1 MESNRQEKFQNSIR
15 NESQIQLLFT
25 NAISQSVDLFSGDLQ
40 RIEIEQ
46 LTDLAAEQ
54 HTTPFGK
61 VAEMRRL
68 ARESDRKVFRGV
80 VSNILLTISENL
92 TEAERRQFD
101 GTSKS
106 LLDI

>member
-25 NAISQSVDLFSGDLQ
+25 KAINQSVDLFSVDLQ
-40 RIEIEQ
+40 KNELEQ
-46 LTDLAAEQ
+46 LTALAAEE

-68 ARESDRKVFRGV
+68 ARESDRAAFKGV
-80 VSNILLTISENL
+80 ISNILLTISENL
-92 TEAERRQFD
+92 TDAERNQFA
-101 GTSKS
+101 GTSTS